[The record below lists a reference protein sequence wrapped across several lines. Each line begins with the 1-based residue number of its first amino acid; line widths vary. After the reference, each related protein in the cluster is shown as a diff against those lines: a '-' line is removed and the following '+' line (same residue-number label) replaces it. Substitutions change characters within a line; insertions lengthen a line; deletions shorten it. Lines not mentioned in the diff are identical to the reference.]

1 GNAMRFVMLT
11 SLLLAGCAQASVM
24 PLGDDTFKITAA
36 AAPVC
41 GQQGAERVA
50 FRQAAVE
57 TIKRGYDRFRILDD
71 RYQNQVSVVGY
82 TPVVAQESHSGSVYS
97 GGYGSASYYG
107 SSRTYVS
114 GGQPIIAGSHNQGL
128 LVRMYRDG
136 QEGAAG
142 ALSAKSELGP
152 KWQEIVKNPIATCTS

>member
-1 GNAMRFVMLT
+1 MR
-11 SLLLAGCAQASVM
+11 SIILATLFLAACARASVM

-41 GQQGAERVA
+41 GQMGAERVA

-57 TIKRGYDRFRILDD
+57 TIKRGYDRFRILDG
-71 RYQNQVSVVGY
+71 RYQNQVGVVGY
-82 TPVVAQESHSGSVYS
+82 TPVVAQTSHSGRAYS
-97 GGYGSASYYG
+97 NGYGSASYYG

-136 QEGAAG
+136 QEGAHG
-142 ALSAKSELGP
+142 ARSARAELGP
-152 KWQEIVKNPIATCTS
+152 KWEEIVENPIATCTS